1 LSSKNRYLFT
11 SESVTEGHPDK
22 IADQISD
29 AILDACLSEDPLS
42 RVACETLT
50 ATGLIVIAG
59 EITTKAYVDFQS
71 LVRGTISSI
80 GYNNALY
87 GFDSNTCAVI
97 STINKQSGDIAMG
110 VDTGGAG
117 DQGMMFGYA
126 CDENAELMPTPISLA
141 HKLTM
146 RLADVRKHGRLP
158 YLRPDGKSQV
168 TVEYDEHHKPRRV
181 DAVVIST
188 QHSETVSNDELRS
201 DILKHVIQATI
212 PGKLLDEDTKYHINP
227 TGRFVIG
234 GPMGDT
240 GLTGR
245 KIIVDTYGG
254 MGRHGGGAFSGKDP
268 TKVDRSAAYMARHI
282 AKNIVAAG
290 LADRCEVQLAY
301 AIGVADPVS
310 ILVETFGTNRVDP
323 EIIPDLVRAHFK
335 LTPKGIIDSLKLRR
349 PIYSKTAAYGHFGRS
364 DPDFTWEA
372 TNKAAALAS
381 DAGLREPVHAGRK

>member
-1 LSSKNRYLFT
+1 LFT

-29 AILDACLSEDPLS
+29 AILDACLAQDPFS
-42 RVACETLT
+42 RVAAETLT
-50 ATGLIVIAG
+50 ATGLVVIAG

-71 LVRGTISSI
+71 LVRGVVASI
-80 GYNNALY
+80 GYDNALY

-97 STINKQSGDIAMG
+97 SSINKQSGDIAMG

-126 CDENAELMPTPISLA
+126 SDENAELMPTPIALA
-141 HKLTM
+141 HKLSQKLTE
-146 RLADVRKHGRLP
+146 VRKSGLLS

-168 TVEYDEHHKPRRV
+168 TVEYDKEMNPVRV

-188 QHSETVSNDELRS
+188 QHSENISTEDLRA
-201 DILKHVIQATI
+201 DILKHVIQATL
-212 PGKLLDEDTKYHINP
+212 PSKLLDADTKYHINP

-268 TKVDRSAAYMARHI
+268 TKVDRSAAYMARYI

-290 LADRCEVQLAY
+290 LAKRCEVQLAY
-301 AIGVADPVS
+301 AIGVAEPVS
-310 ILVETFGTNRVDP
+310 VLVETFGTGTVDSATLQK
-323 EIIPDLVRAHFK
+323 IVRANFK
-335 LTPKGIIDSLKLRR
+335 LTPKGIIESLNLRR
-349 PIYSKTAAYGHFGRS
+349 PIYRKTAAYGHFGRA
-364 DPDFTWEA
+364 DKDFTWEA
-372 TNKAAALAS
+372 TDKAQALKEAAGVKEPAAAT
-381 DAGLREPVHAGRK
+381 K